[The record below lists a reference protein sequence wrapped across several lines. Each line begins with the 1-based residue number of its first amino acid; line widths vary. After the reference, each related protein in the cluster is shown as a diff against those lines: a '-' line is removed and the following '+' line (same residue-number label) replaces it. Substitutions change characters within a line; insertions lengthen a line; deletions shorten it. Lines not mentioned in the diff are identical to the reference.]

1 MLRTDKF
8 ASRAVNAVFMGYS
21 SITKGY
27 VTYDLE
33 RHKFLVNRDDV
44 IFTETV
50 FPLQLNMYPSIHP
63 SLGSFLDEF
72 PTTDSMIKDMP
83 NDTTSIHVITPT
95 SDPAEVIHSTNVG
108 VSLILLLLLLRNI
121 LHRQFQILIKLL
133 RILLFLLQQTLQPF
147 L

>member
-1 MLRTDKF
+1 MPRTDKF
-8 ASRAVNAVFMGYS
+8 ASMAVKAVFIGYS
-21 SITKGY
+21 GITKGY
-27 VTYDLE
+27 VLYDLE
-33 RHKFLVNRDDV
+33 MHIFCVNRDV
-44 IFTETV
+44 IFRETV
-50 FPLQLNMYPSIHP
+50 FPFQLNRDPSIHP